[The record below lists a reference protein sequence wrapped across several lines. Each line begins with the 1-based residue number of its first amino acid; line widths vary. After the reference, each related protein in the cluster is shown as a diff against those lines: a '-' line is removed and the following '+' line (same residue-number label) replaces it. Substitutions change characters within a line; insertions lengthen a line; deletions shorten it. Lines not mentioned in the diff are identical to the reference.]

1 MEAGPPYRLN
11 PGTNH
16 APPYCPLALKR
27 MNPSLSD
34 LFIISLKDTSLLMV
48 IDAREL
54 VREGQGEPLYG

>member
-1 MEAGPPYRLN
+1 
-11 PGTNH
+11 
-16 APPYCPLALKR
+16 

-34 LFIISLKDTSLLMV
+34 LFIISLKDTSFLMV